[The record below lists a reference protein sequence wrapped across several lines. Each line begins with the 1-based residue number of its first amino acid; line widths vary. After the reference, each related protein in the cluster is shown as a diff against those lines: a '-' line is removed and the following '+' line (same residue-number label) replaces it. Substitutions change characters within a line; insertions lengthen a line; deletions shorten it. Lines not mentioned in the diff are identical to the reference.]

1 MGIRPRGLGLRLK
14 SRQFHP
20 GVVALEGDKCPFDVV
35 LVAGAS
41 GGGLAAADFAFR
53 DLIGLLLFVLA
64 RLSSAISSDAASSPS
79 ISSPIGIGDTTRLLL
94 ADLVV
99 GPK

>member
-1 MGIRPRGLGLRLK
+1 MGIRPKGLGLRLK

-20 GVVALEGDKCPFDVV
+20 GVVALEGDKCPFDIGGG
-35 LVAGAS
+35 AGVR
-41 GGGLAAADFAFR
+41 GGGLAAAGLAFR
-53 DLIGLLLFVLA
+53 DLMGLLLFALA
-64 RLSSAISSDAASSPS
+64 RLSSGLSSETLSSAST
-79 ISSPIGIGDTTRLLL
+79 SSPIGAGDATRLLA